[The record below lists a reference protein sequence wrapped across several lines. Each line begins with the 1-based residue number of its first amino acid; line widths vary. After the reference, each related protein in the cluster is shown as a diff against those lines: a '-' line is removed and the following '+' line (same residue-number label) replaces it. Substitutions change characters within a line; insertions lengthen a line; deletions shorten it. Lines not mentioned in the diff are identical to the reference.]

1 MFSFLP
7 AHCLQKQKTK
17 TKWTSLKCILLVRL
31 CALIYWV
38 IDHLLRHLSVVFFM
52 RKALWLKQRSPPLPW
67 DGMIILWF
75 SSAAWGT
82 RPVSWGQVY
91 WLIAIFR
98 QTLCGLAH
106 HLLTWERSIN
116 WARISHCFLLFWNEH
131 NSHWSQLI
139 TVVVGCCTNERHTHT
154 SMNHVLLQGVFSNNL
169 TCWVYRFMDDVG
181 YPCWKGREQQITPI
195 TVCLQTGN
203 RLKHLQDRAPFIDLL
218 LFPTLRHPDV
228 KVMNWWLI

>member
-1 MFSFLP
+1 MTKIYSFEISGTTNYHFFPPFSDVFFPLSSLS
-7 AHCLQKQKTK
+7 AKTK
-17 TKWTSLKCILLVRL
+17 DQNKVNESKVYFRL
-31 CALIYWV
+31 CALIYWA

-52 RKALWLKQRSPPLPW
+52 RKAHWLKRRSPPLPW

-116 WARISHCFLLFWNEH
+116 WARISHCFLLFCNEH
-131 NSHWSQLI
+131 NSHRSQLI
-139 TVVVGCCTNERHTHT
+139 TVVVGCCTNERHTH
-154 SMNHVLLQGVFSNNL
+154 MNHVLLQGVFCNNL
-169 TCWVYRFMDDVG
+169 TYWVYRFMDDVG

-195 TVCLQTGN
+195 TVCLQTG
-203 RLKHLQDRAPFIDLL
+203 KHTEISLG
-218 LFPTLRHPDV
+218 
-228 KVMNWWLI
+228 